1 MTSSIG
7 IGVLLC
13 VAVAGGC
20 GGARPIASLSSRLG
34 SQSNQMP
41 PSEVELPAARMDPAP
56 ALPTPGCPASDA
68 MYLEAV
74 SLPLTEPPE
83 RREAQAAQVAAVFDA
98 IMRAR
103 RAYLHEARTP
113 VARSVA
119 HTRIGDLFDYFAD
132 RTRGTHTREETRQ
145 LFCAATQHYHE
156 ALELSPY
163 AERARSQIAAYGEPF
178 DASCRRD
185 PGRVLRDGADSPF
198 R

>member
-1 MTSSIG
+1 M
-7 IGVLLC
+7 C

-34 SQSNQMP
+34 SQSKQMP

-68 MYLEAV
+68 MYLEAI

-83 RREAQAAQVAAVFDA
+83 RREAQTAQMMAVFDA
-98 IMRAR
+98 ITRAR

-113 VARSVA
+113 VAQSVA

-132 RTRGTHTREETRQ
+132 RTRAMHSIDQTRR
-145 LFCAATQHYHE
+145 LFCAALQHYDA
-156 ALELSPY
+156 ALQFSPY
-163 AERARSQIAAYGEPF
+163 SERARTQIAAYGEPF
-178 DASCRRD
+178 VARCGRD
-185 PGRVLRDGADSPF
+185 PSRVLTEGPF